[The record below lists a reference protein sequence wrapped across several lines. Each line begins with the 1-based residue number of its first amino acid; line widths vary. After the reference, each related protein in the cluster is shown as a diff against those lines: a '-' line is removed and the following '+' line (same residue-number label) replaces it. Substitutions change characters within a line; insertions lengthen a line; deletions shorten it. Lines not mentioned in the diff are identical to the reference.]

1 MGSVL
6 CLGKAIAVAAALL
19 CGWKNGLKIRDL
31 SRFCQQGPHPLPGRL
46 SLPQPQAG
54 QEPPRHAPKLGSWG
68 LQPRRDTTAAPEEA
82 QGGRQQQ
89 QLARI

>member
-31 SRFCQQGPHPLPGRL
+31 SRRFGQQGPHPPAWQV
-46 SLPQPQAG
+46 QPPTASRRAG
-54 QEPPRHAPKLGSWG
+54 
-68 LQPRRDTTAAPEEA
+68 AAP
-82 QGGRQQQ
+82 
-89 QLARI
+89 ARPKIGLLGAAAPPGPTRSA